1 MMGLVMH
8 VAAAA
13 AAVGYFYQE
22 LIRKKI

>member
-8 VAAAA
+8 VAAA